1 MKNTSFFFLW
11 MCWWVCKFGAT
22 QLSIYGCLL
31 QVIVDAVLETALAEL
46 KDAAVN
52 WYDID

>member
-1 MKNTSFFFLW
+1 MLMFIAYCFIFRAIPRVTAPLRFL
-11 MCWWVCKFGAT
+11 F
-22 QLSIYGCLL
+22 

-52 WYDID
+52 W